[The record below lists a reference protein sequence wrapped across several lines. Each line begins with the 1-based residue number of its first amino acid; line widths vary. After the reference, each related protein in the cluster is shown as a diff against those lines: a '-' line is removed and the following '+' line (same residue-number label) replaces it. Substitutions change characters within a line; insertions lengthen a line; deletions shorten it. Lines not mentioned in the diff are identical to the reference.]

1 MSGLDRIREAAR
13 RDKNLKFNN
22 LMHHITPEVL
32 QEAYQTLKRNA
43 APGIDGVTWQ
53 QYGTQLE
60 ESLSNLHERVQSGK
74 YRAAPSK
81 RIWLSK
87 PDGRQ
92 RPIGI
97 AILEDKIIQQAVV
110 RILNQIYEEDFLGFS
125 YGFRPGRSQH
135 NALDAL
141 WVGITQR
148 KVNWIL
154 DADIRSFFDT
164 VDHEKLMEFLQHR
177 IADQRVLRLIRKWLR
192 AGIYEEG
199 QISKTSLG
207 TPQGAV
213 VSPILANIYLHYAL
227 DLWVQ
232 SWRKNRAKG
241 DVIMVRYAD
250 DFVVGFQ
257 HKSEAERFLQELV
270 EQLAGYGLELHRDKT
285 RLIEFG
291 RFAATDRAKRGEGKP
306 ETFDFLGF
314 THICA
319 KTRRSNRFTIRR
331 KTIAKRL
338 RMKIQAVVEELMQR
352 KHDPVPEQGEWLR
365 SVISGHVN
373 YYAVPGNKQAIDA
386 YRNEAIKGWLRALRD
401 RSQKARRLSWER
413 FIRIVNRWIPR
424 ARIVH
429 PYPNQRLHVTHPK

>member
-1 MSGLDRIREAAR
+1 MNGLERIREAAR
-13 RDKNLKFNN
+13 QDKELRFNN
-22 LMHHITPEVL
+22 LLHHITPAL
-32 QEAYQTLKRNA
+32 LREAFFALKRDA
-43 APGIDGVTWQ
+43 APGVDKVTWG
-53 QYGTQLE
+53 QYNVKLE
-60 ESLSNLHERVQSGK
+60 GNLSSLHERIHKGT
-74 YRAAPSK
+74 YRATPSK
-81 RIWLSK
+81 RIWIPK

-97 AILEDKIIQQAVV
+97 AILEDKIVQQAVV
-110 RILNQIYEEDFLGFS
+110 WILNQIYEVDFVGFS

-141 WVGITQR
+141 WVGITER

-154 DADIRSFFDT
+154 DADISSFFDT

-177 IADQRVLRLIRKWLR
+177 ITDQRVLRLIRKWLR
-192 AGIYEEG
+192 AGISEEG

-232 SWRKNRAKG
+232 NWRKNRAKG

-291 RFAATDRAKRGEGKP
+291 RFAAIDRAKRGEGKP

-319 KTRRSNRFTIRR
+319 KTRRGNRFTIRR
-331 KTIAKRL
+331 KTMAKRL
-338 RMKIQAVVEELMQR
+338 RMRIQKVVGELMQR
-352 KHDPVPEQGEWLR
+352 KHDPVPEQGKWLR
-365 SVISGHVN
+365 SVIGGHVN

-386 YRNEAIKGWLRALRD
+386 YRTEAIRGWLRALRG
-401 RSQKARRLSWER
+401 RSQKARRLTWER
-413 FIRIVNRWIPR
+413 FNRIVNRWIPR

-429 PYPNQRLHVTHPK
+429 PYPSQRLHVNHPK